1 MNKPFFI
8 GLLYIV
14 IITLTAYLL
23 GDLVAGFS
31 TIIWALLLGL
41 IAGNVL
47 NLKER
52 IPKALLFGEKQLL
65 AGAIILL
72 GFQLDFTVIQNY
84 LWMLPVL
91 IVMITLSM
99 LLGIKLAPR
108 FGIDKECGLLLG
120 AGNAICGTSAIATL
134 APVIN
139 AKNYQT
145 AVSISVI
152 HVLGTVAL
160 LAIPFLI
167 PVLPIEDESWGIITG
182 GTFQAVGQAI
192 GAGYTVSLSAGEVA
206 TIIKL
211 SRVLMLAPVVL
222 FFTFKNKKEK
232 SATQNVKFPLFI
244 YGFIAAIAIGNFTN
258 EIPYMSTISD
268 LQEVLLVAAMVA
280 IGSKIFYKDLLVSG
294 PKALKLGLFIFIF
307 QIGFIS
313 LFIGVKQILFQS

>member
-1 MNKPFFI
+1 MNKPFYL
-8 GLLYIV
+8 GLLYIAF
-14 IITLTAYLL
+14 ITFIAYAF
-23 GDLVAGFS
+23 GDLVTGFS

-41 IAGNVL
+41 IAGNIFNL
-47 NLKER
+47 NKR
-52 IPKALLFGEKQLL
+52 FPKALVFGEKQLL

-72 GFQLDFTVIQNY
+72 GFQLDFMVIQNY

-91 IVMITLSM
+91 VVMIVTSM
-99 LLGIKLAPR
+99 VLGIKLAPR

-160 LAIPFLI
+160 LAIPVLI
-167 PVLPIEDESWGIITG
+167 PILPIEDQSWGIITG
-182 GTFQAVGQAI
+182 GTFQAVGQAV
-192 GAGYTVSLSAGEVA
+192 GAGYTVSLSSGEVA

-222 FFTFKNKKEK
+222 FFTIKNKKESQSSGK
-232 SATQNVKFPLFI
+232 IKFPLFI
-244 YGFIAAIAIGNFTN
+244 YGFIGAILIGNFLN
-258 EIPYMSTISD
+258 EPPFMSTIETI
-268 LQEVLLVAAMVA
+268 QEVLLVAAMVA

-294 PKALKLGLFIFIF
+294 PKAFKLGLFIFIF
-307 QIGFIS
+307 QICFIS
-313 LFIGVKQILFQS
+313 MFIWVKQILVLS

>member
-1 MNKPFFI
+1 MNKPFYI

-14 IITLTAYLL
+14 FVTFIAYIL
-23 GDLVAGFS
+23 GDLVMGFS
-31 TIIWALLLGL
+31 NIIWALLIGL
-41 IAGNVL
+41 ILGNIFNL
-47 NLKER
+47 NQR
-52 IPKALLFGEKQLL
+52 FPKALVFGEKQLL

-72 GFQLDFTVIQNY
+72 GFQLDVMVIQNY
-84 LWMLPVL
+84 IWMLPVL
-91 IVMITLSM
+91 AIMIIISM
-99 LLGIKLAPR
+99 ALGIKLAPR

-160 LAIPFLI
+160 LAIPVLI
-167 PVLPIEDESWGIITG
+167 PILPIENESWGIITG

-222 FFTFKNKKEK
+222 YFTLKNKKASPSSSK
-232 SATQNVKFPLFI
+232 VKFPLFI
-244 YGFIAAIAIGNFTN
+244 YGFIGAILVGNFLP
-258 EIPYMSTISD
+258 EMAVMSTLKQI
-268 LQEVLLVAAMVA
+268 QEVLLVGAMVA

-294 PKALKLGLFIFIF
+294 PKAFKLGLFIFIF

-313 LFIGVKQILFQS
+313 MFIWVKQMLFLS

>member
-1 MNKPFFI
+1 MNKPFYL
-8 GLLYIV
+8 GLFYIA
-14 IITLTAYLL
+14 TLTFIAYVL
-23 GDLVAGFS
+23 GDLVAGLS
-31 TIIWALLLGL
+31 NIIWALLLGL
-41 IAGNVL
+41 VAGNLFNL
-47 NLKER
+47 NKR
-52 IPKALLFGEKQLL
+52 IPKALVFGEKQLL

-72 GFQLDFTVIQNY
+72 GFQLDVMVIQNY
-84 LWMLPVL
+84 IWMLPIL
-91 IVMITLSM
+91 IVMIILSM
-99 LLGIKLAPR
+99 MLGIKLAPR

-160 LAIPFLI
+160 LAIPVII

-211 SRVLMLAPVVL
+211 TRVLMLAPVVL
-222 FFTFKNKKEK
+222 FFTLKNKKESK
-232 SATQNVKFPLFI
+232 SSSKVKFPLFI
-244 YGFIAAIAIGNFTN
+244 YGFIGAIIVGNFIN
-258 EIPYMSTISD
+258 ELPFVSTISSI
-268 LQEVLLVAAMVA
+268 QEILLVAAMVA

-294 PKALKLGLFIFIF
+294 PKAFKLGLFIFIF

-313 LFIGVKQILFQS
+313 MFIWVKQILFQS

>member
-1 MNKPFFI
+1 MNKPFYI

-14 IITLTAYLL
+14 FVTFIAYIL
-23 GDLVAGFS
+23 GDLVMGFS
-31 TIIWALLLGL
+31 NIIWALLIGL
-41 IAGNVL
+41 ILGNIFNL
-47 NLKER
+47 NQR
-52 IPKALLFGEKQLL
+52 FPKALVFGEKQLL

-72 GFQLDFTVIQNY
+72 GFQLDVMVIQNY
-84 LWMLPVL
+84 IWMLPVL
-91 IVMITLSM
+91 AIMIIISM
-99 LLGIKLAPR
+99 ALGIKLAPR

-160 LAIPFLI
+160 LAIPVLI
-167 PVLPIEDESWGIITG
+167 PILPIENESWGIITG

-222 FFTFKNKKEK
+222 YFTLKNKKVSPSSSK
-232 SATQNVKFPLFI
+232 VKFPLFI
-244 YGFIAAIAIGNFTN
+244 YGFIGAILVGNFLP
-258 EIPYMSTISD
+258 EMAVMSTLKQI
-268 LQEVLLVAAMVA
+268 QEVLLVGAMVA

-294 PKALKLGLFIFIF
+294 PKAFKLGLFIFIF

-313 LFIGVKQILFQS
+313 MFIWVKQMLFLS